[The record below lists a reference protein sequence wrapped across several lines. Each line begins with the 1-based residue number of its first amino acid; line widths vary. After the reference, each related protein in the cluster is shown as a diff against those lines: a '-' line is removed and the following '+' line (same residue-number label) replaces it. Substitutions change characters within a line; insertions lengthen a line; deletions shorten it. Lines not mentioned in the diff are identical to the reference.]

1 MKKLVLFLFAVAASF
16 TMYAQAPA
24 KKSFAKDIPA
34 DRFMVQLANNYWIGA
49 ADSVS
54 SRIKSINRS
63 ANVYVMYDKKFKN
76 NPKFSFALGAGVG
89 TSNMYFDKMNVLLTS
104 SKSKVPF
111 IKTDTGLN
119 FKRYKVA
126 TAFLE
131 IPLEL
136 RFSSNVDNPNK
147 AIKAAIGVKI
157 GTLINAHTKGKG
169 LRNSGGATIAGYT
182 EKASSKGYFN
192 GTRIAATA
200 RVGYSYYSLFGS
212 YALTNLFK
220 DGVAADTKTLQIG
233 ITITGL

>member
-1 MKKLVLFLFAVAASF
+1 MKKLVLFLFTVVASISL
-16 TMYAQAPA
+16 YAQTPA
-24 KKSFAKDIPA
+24 KKTNFKEIPA
-34 DRFMVQLANNYWIGA
+34 DRFMFQVANNYWIGA

-54 SRIKSINRS
+54 SRIKSLNRS

-76 NPKFSFALGAGVG
+76 NPKFSFAIGAGIG

-104 SKSKVPF
+104 SKSKLPF
-111 IKTDTGLN
+111 VRSDTGNN
-119 FKRYKVA
+119 FKRYKVS

-136 RFSSNVDNPNK
+136 KFSSNLANPNK
-147 AIKAAIGVKI
+147 AIKAALGIKI

-169 LRNSGGATIAGYT
+169 LRNSGGATIAGFT

-200 RVGYSYYSLFGS
+200 RVGYGIYSLFGS
-212 YALTNLFK
+212 YSLTNLFK
-220 DGVAADTKTLQIG
+220 DGVAPDTKTMQIG
-233 ITITGL
+233 ITISGL